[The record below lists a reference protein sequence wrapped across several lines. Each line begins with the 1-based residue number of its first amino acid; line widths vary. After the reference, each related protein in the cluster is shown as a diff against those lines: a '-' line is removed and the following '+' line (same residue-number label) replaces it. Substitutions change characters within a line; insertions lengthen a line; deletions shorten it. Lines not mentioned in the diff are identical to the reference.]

1 MEEKKLFLLDAYALI
16 YRAFFAFSKNPR
28 INSKGFNTSAIY
40 GFTNTLFEIIRKEKP
55 THLGVC
61 FDVAGPTDRHVE
73 FVEYKANREA
83 MPEDIKASIPIIK
96 DMLRNGFN
104 IPVLEVEGYEADDV
118 IGALAKQAE
127 KEGYTTYMVTPDK
140 DYGQLVSENIFM
152 YKPAYKGNG
161 FDILGV
167 KEICEKWDIDD
178 PITVIDILAMM
189 GDSADNIPG
198 IPGVGEKTAIKLLKE
213 YGTLENVLE
222 NADEIKGKLG
232 EKIRANKEQ
241 ALVCK
246 MLTTIILDVPINF
259 QEKDLLIEGRNSE
272 KLSEIFS
279 ELEFRTLGKR
289 ILGEEFKMEIQKSA
303 PQAGG
308 QMDMFGTPFVTQK
321 IEEVKAPIELKNAE
335 NTPHHYYFV
344 KTNQGYHSL
353 VEKLLKEKSV
363 CFDTETTSV
372 NANEAELVGMSF
384 CFKAGE
390 AYFVSLPESKEECV
404 SVLDIF
410 KPFFE
415 NSSIEKIAHNI
426 KYDMEVLN
434 WYGVNVEK
442 PIFDT
447 MIAHYLVET
456 DQRHSMDD
464 MAERFLHYKP
474 ISIESLIGKK
484 GKNQLSMREAD
495 FLKVKEYAAEDADI
509 TFQLKQKI
517 EPMLSE
523 ANAKKVYEKVDLPLV
538 PVLKAM
544 EVEGV
549 NLDVPALEEY
559 SKQLQTE
566 IATAEKEIYE
576 KAGMQFNI
584 GSPRQL
590 GEVLFDHMGI
600 EYKGKK
606 TKTGQY
612 STNEETLQ
620 KLAAEN
626 EIVHSILDYRQLNK
640 LKSTYVD
647 ALPLLINPRT
657 GRIHSNFNQT
667 IAATGRL
674 SSTNPNLQNI
684 PIRTERGR
692 EVRKAFIPRNEEFT
706 LLAADYSQIELR
718 LVAEV
723 SKDEGM
729 MEAFQNNWDIHTAT
743 AAKVFHVPLEEV
755 TREQRSRAKTVN
767 FGIVYGI
774 SAFGLSERMGIK
786 RGEAKELI
794 DNYFEKYPG
803 IRKYMDNYIDF
814 AKENGYVET
823 MLGRRRYLRDINS
836 RNATVRGFAERNAIN
851 SPIQGSAADLIK
863 LAMIDIQ
870 EEFEKNNFRSKMILQ
885 VHDELVFD
893 AHKDELEIIKPI
905 IENKMVNAF
914 KTEVPLVVDMGQGN
928 NWLEAH

>member
-321 IEEVKAPIELKNAE
+321 IEEVKATIELKNAE
-335 NTPHHYYFV
+335 NSPHHYYFV